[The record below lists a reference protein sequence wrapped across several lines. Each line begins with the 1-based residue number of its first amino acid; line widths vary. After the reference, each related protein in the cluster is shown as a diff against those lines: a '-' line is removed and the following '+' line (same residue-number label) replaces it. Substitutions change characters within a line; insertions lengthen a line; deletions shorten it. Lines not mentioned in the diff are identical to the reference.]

1 MAREHWIEY
10 LRPCVLGDTVTVYTW
25 VEALDESRC
34 LRRYAMTK
42 AGKLVCNAATEWDFI
57 NFATKRRTVVP
68 EALKTA
74 FKLIPAGDGHLK
86 ALGIGRA
93 LRYQSDLTA

>member
-1 MAREHWIEY
+1 M
-10 LRPCVLGDTVTVYTW
+10 
-25 VEALDESRC
+25 
-34 LRRYAMTK
+34 
-42 AGKLVCNAATEWDFI
+42 DFI

-74 FKLIPAGDGHLK
+74 FKLIPAGDGRLK

-93 LRYQSDLTA
+93 LRYQSDLSA

>member
-57 NFATKRRTVVP
+57 NFATKRRT
-68 EALKTA
+68 A
-74 FKLIPAGDGHLK
+74 FKLIPAGDGCLK